1 MDDVAADRLRRAE
14 HYRDLAVH
22 VTDAQ
27 TCTGLHELAEKYE
40 ALAREVQADD
50 PPKAR

>member
-1 MDDVAADRLRRAE
+1 MDDVAADLLRRAE

-27 TCTGLHELAEKYE
+27 TRTGLHELAEKYE
-40 ALAREVQADD
+40 ALAQEIQTDG
-50 PPKAR
+50 PPKAQ